1 MDSGHQGNL
10 RVVFGDGEESLIG
23 DGKGEPIEMRISQ
36 ASRDVL
42 WCSKFDAFK

>member
-1 MDSGHQGNL
+1 MDFRHRGNL

-36 ASRDVL
+36 AP
-42 WCSKFDAFK
+42 SKHRLSKNA